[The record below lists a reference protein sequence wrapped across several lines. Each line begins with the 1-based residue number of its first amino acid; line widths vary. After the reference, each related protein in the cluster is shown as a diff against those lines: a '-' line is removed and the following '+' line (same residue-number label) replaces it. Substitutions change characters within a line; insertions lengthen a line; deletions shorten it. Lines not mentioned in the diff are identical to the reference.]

1 MIGTWTAFS
10 ILGMFS
16 LASGFLSTSATPSV
30 NPMEIDLTPAQRAWL
45 EAKVSKGE
53 FASLEEAASA
63 AITESMA
70 MDIDDLEWAKPYV
83 DRAREDLQRGDVLT
97 LEEHRGRMAARLDG
111 HKS

>member
-1 MIGTWTAFS
+1 MM
-10 ILGMFS
+10 GMFS
-16 LASGFLSTSATPSV
+16 SDRVPSV
-30 NPMEIDLTPAQRAWL
+30 PPLTYSVAMEIDLTPAQRAWL

-53 FASLEEAASA
+53 FASLQEAASA

-70 MDIDDLEWAKPYV
+70 MDIDDLVWAKPYV
-83 DRAREDLQRGDVLT
+83 DRAREDVKRGDVLT

>member
-1 MIGTWTAFS
+1 MIGTWTTSS

-16 LASGFLSTSATPSV
+16 SASGFLSTQATPSV

-83 DRAREDLQRGDVLT
+83 DRAREDVQRGDVLP